1 MNRSNHRPILSKIS
15 GVGHYMPEKV
25 LTNHDLEKLV
35 DTNDEWIVSR
45 TGISER
51 RIVADGEF
59 TSHMSVNAI
68 NELLE
73 TTDTDVSEI
82 DVIIVATVTPDRL
95 FPSTACLVQEKIGA
109 RNCWG
114 FDLSAACSGFV
125 FGLNTA
131 SRFVESGAYKKIIVV
146 GVDTMSSIMNYKD
159 RNTCILFGDGA
170 GAVLVEPSEEEGF
183 GIIDSLSSIDGS
195 GAEHLYMPAG
205 GSEKP
210 ASHETVDADE
220 HYLHQD
226 GKKVYIDAVRGMA
239 DISIKILE
247 KNGLNGEDIDLFI
260 PHQAN
265 KRIIDSTAKRLNIDS
280 SKVVINIGSY
290 GNTTAGTIPLGLYDA
305 VQDGRL
311 KKGYV
316 TVLAAFG
323 AGYTLGSTLL
333 KWAY

>member
-1 MNRSNHRPILSKIS
+1 MNQSNHNPILAKIS
-15 GVGHYMPEKV
+15 GVGKYLPEKV
-25 LTNHDLEKLV
+25 LSNQDLEKLV

-51 RIVADGEF
+51 RIVADGEA
-59 TSHMSVNAI
+59 TSHMSINAI

-82 DVIIVATVTPDRL
+82 DVIIVATVTPDRF
-95 FPSTACLVQEKIGA
+95 FPSTACIVQERIGA
-109 RNCWG
+109 KNCWG

-131 SRFVESGAYKKIIVV
+131 SRFIESGAYKKVIVV
-146 GVDTMSSIMNYKD
+146 GVDAMSTIMNYKD
-159 RNTCILFGDGA
+159 RDTCILFGDGA

-183 GIIDSLSSIDGS
+183 GIIDSMSLIDGS
-195 GAEHLYMPAG
+195 GGDHLYMPAG

-210 ASHETVDADE
+210 ATHETIDADE

-226 GKKVYIDAVRGMA
+226 GKIVYINAVKGMA
-239 DISIKILE
+239 DISAKILE
-247 KNGLNGEDIDLFI
+247 RNGLNGEDIDVFI

-265 KRIIDSTAKRLNIDS
+265 KRIIDSTAKRLNIDPA
-280 SKVVINIGSY
+280 KVIINIGKY
-290 GNTTAGTIPLGLYDA
+290 GNTTAGTIPLGIYDA
-305 VQDGRL
+305 VKDGKL
-311 KKGYV
+311 KKGDV

-323 AGYTLGSTLL
+323 AGYTLGSTLI
-333 KWAY
+333 KWSY

>member
-1 MNRSNHRPILSKIS
+1 MNRSNHRPILAKIS

-73 TTDTDVSEI
+73 TTNTDVSEI

-170 GAVLVEPSEEEGF
+170 GAVLVEPSAEEGF

-195 GAEHLYMPAG
+195 GAEYLYMPAG

-239 DISIKILE
+239 DISIRILE

-265 KRIIDSTAKRLNIDS
+265 KRIIDSTAKRLKIDS

-290 GNTTAGTIPLGLYDA
+290 GNTTAGTIPLGIYDA

>member
-1 MNRSNHRPILSKIS
+1 MNRSNHRPILAKIS

-73 TTDTDVSEI
+73 TTNTDVSEI

-95 FPSTACLVQEKIGA
+95 FPSTACLVQEIIGA
-109 RNCWG
+109 KNCWG

-170 GAVLVEPSEEEGF
+170 GAVLVEPSAEEGF

-195 GAEHLYMPAG
+195 GAEYLYMPAG

-239 DISIKILE
+239 DISIRILE

-265 KRIIDSTAKRLNIDS
+265 KRIIDSTAKRLKIDS

-290 GNTTAGTIPLGLYDA
+290 GNTTAGTIPLGIYDA

>member
-1 MNRSNHRPILSKIS
+1 MNRSNHRPILAKIS

-73 TTDTDVSEI
+73 TTNTDVSEI
-82 DVIIVATVTPDRL
+82 DVIIVATVTPDRM

-109 RNCWG
+109 KNCWG

-170 GAVLVEPSEEEGF
+170 GAVLVEPSAEEGF

-195 GAEHLYMPAG
+195 GAEYLYMPAG

-239 DISIKILE
+239 DISIRILE

-265 KRIIDSTAKRLNIDS
+265 KRIIDSTAKRLKIDS

-290 GNTTAGTIPLGLYDA
+290 GNTTAGTIPLGIYDA

>member
-1 MNRSNHRPILSKIS
+1 MNDSSHKSIMAKIS
-15 GVGHYMPEKV
+15 GVGHYIPERV
-25 LTNHDLEKLV
+25 LTNNDLEKMV

-51 RIVADGEF
+51 RIVAEGEA

-73 TTDTDVSEI
+73 TTNTEVSEI
-82 DVIIVATVTPDRL
+82 DVIIVGTVTPDRF
-95 FPSTACLVQEKIGA
+95 FPSTACLIQEKIGA
-109 RNCWG
+109 KNCWG
-114 FDLSAACSGFV
+114 FDLSAACSGFI

-131 SRFVESGAYKKIIVV
+131 SRFIESGAYKKVIVV

-159 RNTCILFGDGA
+159 RDTCILFGDGA
-170 GAVLVEPSEEEGF
+170 GAVLVEPSEEDGF
-183 GIIDSLSSIDGS
+183 GIIDSLSFIDGS
-195 GAEHLYMPAG
+195 GADYLYMPAG

-210 ASHETVDADE
+210 ATHETVDANE

-226 GKKVYIDAVRGMA
+226 GKKVYVHAVKGMA
-239 DISIKILE
+239 DIAIKILE
-247 KNGLNGEDIDLFI
+247 RNDLNGDDIDMFI

-280 SKVVINIGSY
+280 SKVLINIGTY
-290 GNTTAGTIPLGLYDA
+290 GNTTAGTIPLGIYDA
-305 VQDGRL
+305 VRDGRL
-311 KKGYV
+311 KKGDV
-316 TVLAAFG
+316 TVLASFG
-323 AGYTLGSTLL
+323 AGYTFGSTLL

>member
-1 MNRSNHRPILSKIS
+1 MNDSSHRLFMAKIS
-15 GVGHYMPEKV
+15 GVGHYMPERV

-51 RIVADGEF
+51 RIVADGEA

-73 TTDTDVSEI
+73 ITDTDVNEI
-82 DVIIVATVTPDRL
+82 EVIIIGTVTPDRF

-109 RNCWG
+109 KNCWG
-114 FDLSAACSGFV
+114 FDLSAACSGFL

-131 SRFVESGAYKKIIVV
+131 SRFIESGAYKKVIVV

-159 RNTCILFGDGA
+159 RDTCILFGDGA
-170 GAVLVEPSEEEGF
+170 GAVLVEPSEEDGF
-183 GIIDSLSSIDGS
+183 GIIDSMSLIDGS
-195 GAEHLYMPAG
+195 GADHLYMPAG
-205 GSEKP
+205 GSERP
-210 ASHETVDADE
+210 ATHETIDADE

-226 GKKVYIDAVRGMA
+226 GKKVYVNAVKGMA
-239 DISIKILE
+239 DIAFKILE
-247 KNGLNGEDIDLFI
+247 RNGLNGEDIDLFI

-265 KRIIDSTAKRLNIDS
+265 KRIIESTAKRLNIDS
-280 SKVVINIGSY
+280 SKVLINIGTY
-290 GNTTAGTIPLGLYDA
+290 GNTTAGTIPLGIYDA
-305 VQDGRL
+305 VHDGRL
-311 KKGYV
+311 KKGDV

>member
-1 MNRSNHRPILSKIS
+1 MNRSNHRPILAKIS

-109 RNCWG
+109 KNCWG

-265 KRIIDSTAKRLNIDS
+265 KRIIDSTAKRLKIDS

>member
-1 MNRSNHRPILSKIS
+1 MNQSNHNPILAKIS
-15 GVGHYMPEKV
+15 GVGKYLPEKV
-25 LTNHDLEKLV
+25 LTNQDLEKLV

-51 RIVADGEF
+51 RIVADGEA
-59 TSHMSVNAI
+59 TSHMSINAI

-73 TTDTDVSEI
+73 TTDTDVNEI
-82 DVIIVATVTPDRL
+82 DVIIVATVTPDRF
-95 FPSTACLVQEKIGA
+95 FPSTACIVQERIGA
-109 RNCWG
+109 KNCWG

-131 SRFVESGAYKKIIVV
+131 SRFIESGAYKKVIVV
-146 GVDTMSSIMNYKD
+146 GVDAMSTIMNYKD

-183 GIIDSLSSIDGS
+183 GIIDSMSLIDGS
-195 GAEHLYMPAG
+195 GGDYLYMPAG

-210 ASHETVDADE
+210 ATHETIDSDE

-226 GKKVYIDAVRGMA
+226 GKKVYIDAVKGMA
-239 DISIKILE
+239 DISAKILE
-247 KNGLNGEDIDLFI
+247 RNGLNGEDIDVFI

-265 KRIIDSTAKRLNIDS
+265 KRIIDSAAKRLNIDP
-280 SKVVINIGSY
+280 SKVIINIAKY
-290 GNTTAGTIPLGLYDA
+290 GNTTAGTIPLGIYDA
-305 VQDGRL
+305 VKDGKL
-311 KKGYV
+311 KKGDV

-323 AGYTLGSTLL
+323 AGYTLGSTLI
-333 KWAY
+333 KWSY

>member
-1 MNRSNHRPILSKIS
+1 MNDSSHKSIMAKIS
-15 GVGHYMPEKV
+15 GVGHYIPERV
-25 LTNHDLEKLV
+25 LTNNDLEKMV

-51 RIVADGEF
+51 RIVAEGEA

-73 TTDTDVSEI
+73 TTNTEVSEI
-82 DVIIVATVTPDRL
+82 DVIIVGTVTPDRF
-95 FPSTACLVQEKIGA
+95 FPSTACIIQEKIGA
-109 RNCWG
+109 KNCWG
-114 FDLSAACSGFV
+114 FDLSAACSGFI

-131 SRFVESGAYKKIIVV
+131 SRFIESGAYKKVIVV

-159 RNTCILFGDGA
+159 RDTCILFGDGA
-170 GAVLVEPSEEEGF
+170 GAVLVEPSEEDGF
-183 GIIDSLSSIDGS
+183 GIIDSLSFIDGS
-195 GAEHLYMPAG
+195 GADYLYMPAG

-210 ASHETVDADE
+210 ATHETVDANE

-226 GKKVYIDAVRGMA
+226 GKKVYVHAVKGMA
-239 DISIKILE
+239 DIAIKILE
-247 KNGLNGEDIDLFI
+247 RNDLNGDDIDMFI

-280 SKVVINIGSY
+280 SKVLINIGTY
-290 GNTTAGTIPLGLYDA
+290 GNTTAGTIPLGIYDA
-305 VQDGRL
+305 VRDGRL
-311 KKGYV
+311 KKGDV
-316 TVLAAFG
+316 TVLASFG
-323 AGYTLGSTLL
+323 AGYTFGSTLL

>member
-1 MNRSNHRPILSKIS
+1 MNHASHRPIMAKIS
-15 GVGHYMPEKV
+15 GVGHYLPEKV
-25 LTNHDLEKLV
+25 LTNYDLEKIV

-51 RIVADGEF
+51 RLVADGEA

-73 TTDTDVSEI
+73 TTNTDVSEI
-82 DVIIVATVTPDRL
+82 DVIIVGTVTPDRF
-95 FPSTACLVQEKIGA
+95 FPSTACLIQEKIGA
-109 RNCWG
+109 KNCWG
-114 FDLSAACSGFV
+114 FDLSAACSGFL

-131 SRFVESGAYKKIIVV
+131 SRFIESGAYKKVIVV

-159 RNTCILFGDGA
+159 RDTCILFGDGA

-183 GIIDSLSSIDGS
+183 GIIDSLSFIDGS
-195 GAEHLYMPAG
+195 GADHLYMPAG

-210 ASHETVDADE
+210 ATHETIDADE

-226 GKKVYIDAVRGMA
+226 GKKVYVNAVKGMA
-239 DISIKILE
+239 DIAIKILE
-247 KNGLNGEDIDLFI
+247 RNGLNGEDIDIFI

-280 SKVVINIGSY
+280 SKVVINIGTY
-290 GNTTAGTIPLGLYDA
+290 GNTTAGTIPLGIYDA
-305 VQDGRL
+305 VHDGRL
-311 KKGYV
+311 KKGDV

>member
-1 MNRSNHRPILSKIS
+1 MNQSNHKPILAKIS
-15 GVGHYMPEKV
+15 GVGHYNPERI
-25 LTNHDLEKLV
+25 LSNHDLEKMV

-51 RIVADGEF
+51 RIAANGEV

-68 NELLE
+68 SELLE
-73 TTDTDVSEI
+73 MTNTDASEI
-82 DVIIVATVTPDRL
+82 DVIIVGTVTPDRF
-95 FPSTACLVQEKIGA
+95 FPSTACLIQEKIGA
-109 RNCWG
+109 ENCWG
-114 FDLSAACSGFV
+114 FDLSAACSGFI

-131 SRFVESGAYKKIIVV
+131 SRFVESGAYKKVIVV

-170 GAVLVEPSEEEGF
+170 GAVLVEPSEEEGL
-183 GIIDSLSSIDGS
+183 GIIDSLSLIDGS
-195 GAEHLYMPAG
+195 GAEDLYMPAG
-205 GSEKP
+205 GSERP
-210 ASHETVDADE
+210 ATHETIDADE

-226 GKKVYIDAVRGMA
+226 GKKVYINAVKGMA

-247 KNGLNGEDIDLFI
+247 RNGLKGEDIDLFI

-280 SKVVINIGSY
+280 SKVMINIGKY
-290 GNTTAGTIPLGLYDA
+290 GNTTAATIPLGIYDA
-305 VQDGRL
+305 LQEGRL
-311 KKGYV
+311 KKGDV

>member
-1 MNRSNHRPILSKIS
+1 MNHSNHNPIMAKIS
-15 GVGHYMPEKV
+15 GVGHYMPERV
-25 LTNHDLEKLV
+25 LTNHDLEKMV

-73 TTDTDVSEI
+73 TTNTDVSAI
-82 DVIIVATVTPDRL
+82 DVIIVGTVTPDKL
-95 FPSTACLVQEKIGA
+95 FPSTACLIQEKIGA
-109 RNCWG
+109 KNCWG

-131 SRFVESGAYKKIIVV
+131 SRFIESGAYKKVIVV

-195 GAEHLYMPAG
+195 GADHLYMPAG

-210 ASHETVDADE
+210 ATHETVDADE

-226 GKKVYIDAVRGMA
+226 GKKVYVNAVKGMA

-247 KNGLNGEDIDLFI
+247 RNGLNGEDIDLFI

-265 KRIIDSTAKRLNIDS
+265 RRIIDSTAKRLNIDS
-280 SKVVINIGSY
+280 SKVVINIGTY
-290 GNTTAGTIPLGLYDA
+290 GNTTAATIPLGIFDA
-305 VQDGRL
+305 VRDGRL
-311 KKGYV
+311 KKGDV

>member
-1 MNRSNHRPILSKIS
+1 MAKIS
-15 GVGHYMPEKV
+15 GVGHYIPERV
-25 LTNHDLEKLV
+25 LTNNDLEKMV

-51 RIVADGEF
+51 RIVAEGEA

-73 TTDTDVSEI
+73 TTNTEVSEI
-82 DVIIVATVTPDRL
+82 DVIIVGTVTPDRF
-95 FPSTACLVQEKIGA
+95 FPSTACIIQEKIGA
-109 RNCWG
+109 KNCWG

-170 GAVLVEPSEEEGF
+170 GAVLVEPSAEEGF

-195 GAEHLYMPAG
+195 GAEYLYMPAG

-239 DISIKILE
+239 DISIRILE

-265 KRIIDSTAKRLNIDS
+265 KRIIDSTAKRLKIDS

-290 GNTTAGTIPLGLYDA
+290 GNTTAGTIPLGIYDA

>member
-1 MNRSNHRPILSKIS
+1 MNRSNHRPILAKIS

-95 FPSTACLVQEKIGA
+95 FPSTACLIQEKIGA

-170 GAVLVEPSEEEGF
+170 GAVLVEPSAEEGF

-195 GAEHLYMPAG
+195 GAEYLYMPAG

-265 KRIIDSTAKRLNIDS
+265 KRIIDSTAKRLKIDS

-290 GNTTAGTIPLGLYDA
+290 GNTTAGTIPLGIYDA

>member
-1 MNRSNHRPILSKIS
+1 MNQSNHNPILAKIS
-15 GVGHYMPEKV
+15 GVGKYLPEKV
-25 LTNHDLEKLV
+25 LTNRDLEKLV

-51 RIVADGEF
+51 RIVADGEA
-59 TSHMSVNAI
+59 TSHMSINAI

-82 DVIIVATVTPDRL
+82 DVIIVATVTPDRF
-95 FPSTACLVQEKIGA
+95 FPSTACIVQERIGA
-109 RNCWG
+109 KNCWG

-131 SRFVESGAYKKIIVV
+131 SRFIESGAYKKVIVV
-146 GVDTMSSIMNYKD
+146 GVDAMSTIMNYKD

-183 GIIDSLSSIDGS
+183 GIIDSMSLIDGS
-195 GAEHLYMPAG
+195 GGDHLYMPAG

-210 ASHETVDADE
+210 ATHETIDADE

-226 GKKVYIDAVRGMA
+226 GKKVYINAVKGMA
-239 DISIKILE
+239 DISAKILE
-247 KNGLNGEDIDLFI
+247 RNGLNGGDIDVFI

-265 KRIIDSTAKRLNIDS
+265 KRIIDSTAKRLNIDPA
-280 SKVVINIGSY
+280 KVIINIGKY
-290 GNTTAGTIPLGLYDA
+290 GNTTAGTIPLGIYDA
-305 VQDGRL
+305 VKDGRL
-311 KKGYV
+311 KKGDV

-323 AGYTLGSTLL
+323 AGYTLGSTLI
-333 KWAY
+333 KWSY

>member
-1 MNRSNHRPILSKIS
+1 MNRSNHRPILAKIS

-109 RNCWG
+109 KNCWG

-170 GAVLVEPSEEEGF
+170 GAVLVEPSAEEGF

-195 GAEHLYMPAG
+195 GAEYLYMPAG

-239 DISIKILE
+239 DISIRILE

-265 KRIIDSTAKRLNIDS
+265 KRIIDSTAKRLKIDS

-290 GNTTAGTIPLGLYDA
+290 GNTTAGTIPLGIYDA

>member
-1 MNRSNHRPILSKIS
+1 MNDSNHRPFMAKIS
-15 GVGHYMPEKV
+15 GVGHYMPERV
-25 LTNHDLEKLV
+25 LSNHDLEKLV

-51 RIVADGEF
+51 RIVADGEA

-82 DVIIVATVTPDRL
+82 DVIIVGTVTPDRF
-95 FPSTACLVQEKIGA
+95 FPSTACLIQESIGA
-109 RNCWG
+109 KNCWG

-131 SRFVESGAYKKIIVV
+131 SRFIESGAYKKIIVV

-159 RNTCILFGDGA
+159 RDTCILFGDGA

-183 GIIDSLSSIDGS
+183 GIIDSVSLIDGS
-195 GAEHLYMPAG
+195 GADHLYMPAG

-210 ASHETVDADE
+210 ATHETIDADE

-226 GKKVYIDAVRGMA
+226 GKKVYVNAVKGMA
-239 DISIKILE
+239 DIAAQILE
-247 KNGLNGEDIDLFI
+247 RNGLNGEDVDLFI

-265 KRIIDSTAKRLNIDS
+265 KRIIESTAKRLNIDS
-280 SKVVINIGSY
+280 SKVLINIGAY
-290 GNTTAGTIPLGLYDA
+290 GNTTAGTIPLGIYDA
-305 VQDGRL
+305 VRDGRL
-311 KKGYV
+311 KKGDV

>member
-1 MNRSNHRPILSKIS
+1 MNQSNHNPILAKIS
-15 GVGHYMPEKV
+15 GVGKYLPEKV
-25 LTNHDLEKLV
+25 LTNQDLEKLV

-51 RIVADGEF
+51 RIVADGEA
-59 TSHMSVNAI
+59 TSHMSINAI

-82 DVIIVATVTPDRL
+82 DVIIVATVTPDRF
-95 FPSTACLVQEKIGA
+95 FPSTACIVQERIGA
-109 RNCWG
+109 KNCWG

-131 SRFVESGAYKKIIVV
+131 SRFIESGAYKKVIVV
-146 GVDTMSSIMNYKD
+146 GVDAMSTIMNYKD

-183 GIIDSLSSIDGS
+183 GIIDSMSLIDGS
-195 GAEHLYMPAG
+195 GGDYLYMPAG

-210 ASHETVDADE
+210 ATHETIDSDE

-226 GKKVYIDAVRGMA
+226 GKKVYIDAVKGMA
-239 DISIKILE
+239 DISAKILE
-247 KNGLNGEDIDLFI
+247 RNGLNGEDIDVFI

-265 KRIIDSTAKRLNIDS
+265 KRIIDSAAKRLNIDP
-280 SKVVINIGSY
+280 SKVIINIAKY
-290 GNTTAGTIPLGLYDA
+290 GNTTAGTIPLGIYDA
-305 VQDGRL
+305 VKDGKL
-311 KKGYV
+311 KKGDV

-323 AGYTLGSTLL
+323 AGYTLGSTLI
-333 KWAY
+333 KWSY

>member
-1 MNRSNHRPILSKIS
+1 MNRSNHRPILAKIS

-73 TTDTDVSEI
+73 TTNTDVSEI

-95 FPSTACLVQEKIGA
+95 FPSTACLVQEIIGA

-170 GAVLVEPSEEEGF
+170 GAVLVEPSAEEGF

-195 GAEHLYMPAG
+195 GAEYLYMPAG

-239 DISIKILE
+239 DISIRILE

-265 KRIIDSTAKRLNIDS
+265 KRIIDSTAKHLKIDS

-290 GNTTAGTIPLGLYDA
+290 GNTTAGTIPLGIYDA

-311 KKGYV
+311 KTGYV

>member
-1 MNRSNHRPILSKIS
+1 MNQSNHNPILAKIS
-15 GVGHYMPEKV
+15 GVGKYLPEKV
-25 LTNHDLEKLV
+25 LTNSDLEKLV

-51 RIVADGEF
+51 RIVADGEA
-59 TSHMSVNAI
+59 TSHMSINAI

-82 DVIIVATVTPDRL
+82 DVIIVATVTPDRF
-95 FPSTACLVQEKIGA
+95 FPSTACIVQERIGA
-109 RNCWG
+109 KNCWG

-131 SRFVESGAYKKIIVV
+131 SRFIESGAYKKVIVV
-146 GVDTMSSIMNYKD
+146 GVDAMSTIMNYKD

-183 GIIDSLSSIDGS
+183 GIIDSMSLIDGS
-195 GAEHLYMPAG
+195 GGDYLYMPAG

-210 ASHETVDADE
+210 ATHETIDSDE

-226 GKKVYIDAVRGMA
+226 GKKVYIDAVKGMA
-239 DISIKILE
+239 DISAKILE
-247 KNGLNGEDIDLFI
+247 RNGLNGEDIDVFI

-265 KRIIDSTAKRLNIDS
+265 KRIIDSAAKRLNIDP
-280 SKVVINIGSY
+280 SKVIINIAKY
-290 GNTTAGTIPLGLYDA
+290 GNTTAGTIPLGIYDA
-305 VQDGRL
+305 VKDGKL
-311 KKGYV
+311 KKGDV

-323 AGYTLGSTLL
+323 AGYTLGSTLI
-333 KWAY
+333 KWSY

>member
-109 RNCWG
+109 KNCWG

-195 GAEHLYMPAG
+195 GAEYLYMPAG

-265 KRIIDSTAKRLNIDS
+265 KRIIDSTAKRLKIDS

-311 KKGYV
+311 KKGSV